1 VPAHG
6 STEQKHPLIRLQIRA
21 LENPPSLCKFDAC
34 PFGTYRPH
42 ASVLPQYG
50 ILARMPKNKESE
62 FEKLA
67 RLIKEEGEDIRT
79 DVRNQIG
86 DVRLEIGGIR
96 QEMHEGFAAIN
107 RRLDEIIQMQLD
119 EHAAR
124 IKKLETAVFSK

>member
-1 VPAHG
+1 MP
-6 STEQKHPLIRLQIRA
+6 RA
-21 LENPPSLCKFDAC
+21 
-34 PFGTYRPH
+34 
-42 ASVLPQYG
+42 QYG

-79 DVRNQIG
+79 DVHDQIG
-86 DVRLEIGGIR
+86 GLRKEV
-96 QEMHEGFAAIN
+96 HEGFAAIN
-107 RRLDEIIQMQLD
+107 RRLDQIIQMQLD

>member
-1 VPAHG
+1 
-6 STEQKHPLIRLQIRA
+6 
-21 LENPPSLCKFDAC
+21 
-34 PFGTYRPH
+34 
-42 ASVLPQYG
+42 
-50 ILARMPKNKESE
+50 MPKNKESE

-79 DVRNQIG
+79 DVRNQIS
-86 DVRLEIGGIR
+86 DVRLEIGGLR